1 MNKPSR
7 HARAQGLA
15 VVRKGTMLVAAVC
28 VVGTGAFAA
37 IEAKAYAATH
47 PSGPTTAT
55 SSATVQSHESHDSQE
70 SHDSHESDDGQGNTF
85 SQPLAAPTNAGGSPA
100 QVVSGGS

>member
-37 IEAKAYAATH
+37 IEATRAT
-47 PSGPTTAT
+47 
-55 SSATVQSHESHDSQE
+55 HESHDSQE